1 MYTLVNGINGAFDR
15 TASLEAKSS
24 LGALLDLEELS
35 VDDFSHSLKNGDL
48 LEVVVIRSDIK
59 ELDSTSLLDEAV
71 LEDTK
76 AVLSAR
82 SGSSILK

>member
-76 AVLSAR
+76 RYSVRIMDLQY
-82 SGSSILK
+82 

>member
-35 VDDFSHSLKNGDL
+35 VDDFDRSLMNGDL
-48 LEVVVIRSDIK
+48 SAVVVIRPDII
-59 ELDSTSLLDEAV
+59 ELNYSSILDEAV
-71 LEDTK
+71 PEDTK
-76 AVLSAR
+76 AAPSAL
-82 SGSSILK
+82 SGS

>member
-76 AVLSAR
+76 RYSVRVMDLQY
-82 SGSSILK
+82 